1 MVLTIPAVED
11 PVAVSAPVASSPSSS
26 GPRTYKVQSG
36 DSYYTIARDQLG
48 NSQRYRE
55 LEQLNGVD
63 PFDLRVGMVIK
74 LPAAG
79 TAIASSTS
87 RSSAAVDAPAG
98 SRIHVVELGEI
109 LGDISMEYYGTS
121 RRWRAIADANG
132 ISDATSLREGQRL
145 VIPDAGT
152 RTVRVP
158 TARSDSAA
166 TTSRGDG
173 LWHEVKSGD
182 TFQVISK
189 RYYGTTTRH
198 DEITKA
204 NPSLDSTRLQIGA
217 RVWVPNATAS
227 SQPVAPVETP
237 GIPEFEPV
245 PVPDPVNDDANAG
258 PDWGSFLSRLKAALL
273 LIEVKS
279 PAGLSPAGLFLV
291 AYAGCGR

>member
-1 MVLTIPAVED
+1 M
-11 PVAVSAPVASSPSSS
+11 
-26 GPRTYKVQSG
+26 QSG

-48 NSQRYRE
+48 NAQRYKE

-63 PFDLRVGMVIK
+63 PFDLRVGMTLK

-79 TAIASSTS
+79 AAIASSTS
-87 RSSAAVDAPAG
+87 ELCAVVDAPAG

-132 ISDATSLREGQRL
+132 ISDATTLREGQRL

-158 TARSDSAA
+158 TARSDSTPSAD
-166 TTSRGDG
+166 RGDG

-182 TFQVISK
+182 TFQVISQ

-204 NPSLDSTRLQIGA
+204 NPGLDSDPFANWRACMGAECIGFKSA
-217 RVWVPNATAS
+217 VKPQLIRVVDAS
-227 SQPVAPVETP
+227 NPHWD
-237 GIPEFEPV
+237 FEPV
-245 PVPDPVNDDANAG
+245 PVPVNDDAGTG
-258 PDWGSFLSRLKAALL
+258 PDWGS
-273 LIEVKS
+273 IS
-279 PAGLSPAGLFLV
+279 P
-291 AYAGCGR
+291 